1 MPISKQERD
10 RRELNV
16 EDLEAQAVIELPER
30 AALSIVEAGTVFGA
44 LPVPVG
50 RFADILPVRPTM

>member
-1 MPISKQERD
+1 MAISKKERD

-16 EDLEAQAVIELPER
+16 EDVEAQAITELPER
-30 AALSIVEAGTVFGA
+30 AALSIIQAGNLYGA